1 MSHPA
6 FGRSGLIASILVPL
20 AIAAA
25 PVRLAAQP
33 GSGTVTLAVRAVAG
47 DGQPVLDL
55 KAGDV
60 SLRVDGRP
68 REIKSFEFVD
78 LRPAVAPKASQVS
91 PFPPPFQTNAFTP
104 PDGRDVFVLV
114 DEESITPGKDAAVKE
129 AIGALISA
137 LSSRDRVGLVSVRL
151 GGVNIGL
158 TRDIEK
164 VKSAVASLAG
174 HGSAR
179 ETAGDLRCR
188 TTRTLGAL
196 QGLFSGAN
204 PAAPPTVVFFS
215 TSVAAFQA
223 GQMARMGAE
232 TTSEECPLRNEQFT
246 ELGGA
251 AQASRAAFFVM
262 ELLDG
267 GATPLP
273 EAAGGL
279 ENFAGVT
286 NGEFLRMGASS
297 ASQMARIAAS
307 TSAYYLVGFE
317 PEAGDRGMNARRVEV
332 SVARAG
338 TTIRA
343 PKELTLPKPAGK
355 GPVTPRDMIR
365 VATVFNDLPLRA
377 AAYAS
382 RNPGDD
388 KVRIL
393 ALFEPVDRS
402 VKLKSATIAIYD
414 KAGNNKAQWN
424 AQSEDFRGPT
434 SIAALVVP
442 AGDYRLRV
450 ASTDA
455 SGRPGTVDV
464 PMSAAL
470 IEAGPIRLGDLVL
483 GTLTETG
490 PSPVLQ
496 FRNEAEALA
505 MIELYGRPAGPLRAY
520 VEVLKDP
527 AAEPLQAVALTPS
540 ATSEQDKFVL
550 SAKIPLGD
558 LPPGDYMVRAV
569 VGLEGQEGKIT
580 RTLRKTDSQ

>member
-6 FGRSGLIASILVPL
+6 FDRASLIASILVAL
-20 AIAAA
+20 AIAVPAH
-25 PVRLAAQP
+25 LAAQP
-33 GSGTVTLAVRAVAG
+33 GSGTVTLAVRATTE

-55 KAGDV
+55 KAGAV
-60 SLRVDGRP
+60 TLKVDGRP
-68 REIKSFEFVD
+68 REITSFHFVD
-78 LRPAVAPKASQVS
+78 LRPAVAAKASPAS
-91 PFPPPFQTNAFTP
+91 PLPPPFLTNAFTT

-129 AIGALISA
+129 AIGALMSA
-137 LSSRDRVGLVSVRL
+137 LSPRDRVGLVSVRL

-164 VKSAVASLAG
+164 VKSAVSSLAG

-196 QGLFSGAN
+196 EGLFAAAN

-215 TSVAAFQA
+215 TAVATFQA
-223 GQMARMGAE
+223 GQTARMGAA
-232 TTSEECPLRNEQFT
+232 TTTEECPLRSEQFT
-246 ELGGA
+246 QLGAA

-279 ENFAGVT
+279 ENFAGAT
-286 NGEFLRMGASS
+286 NGEFLRMGANA

-317 PEAGDRGMNARRVEV
+317 PEAADRGTNARRVEV

-338 TTIRA
+338 TTVRA
-343 PKELTLPKPAGK
+343 PRELTLPKPAGK

-365 VATVFNDLPLRA
+365 VATVFHDLPLRA

-393 ALFEPVDRS
+393 ALFEPVDGS
-402 VKLKSATIAIYD
+402 VKLKSATIVMYD

-424 AQSEDFRGPT
+424 AQSEDLKGPT

-470 IEAGPIRLGDLVL
+470 VEAGPIRLGDLVL
-483 GTLTETG
+483 GTMTETG
-490 PSPVLQ
+490 PTPVLQ

-505 MIELYGRPAGPLRAY
+505 MIELYGRPAGPLKAY

-558 LPPGDYMVRAV
+558 LQPGDYMLRAV
-569 VGLEGQEGKIT
+569 VGLEGQEGKVT
-580 RTLRKTDSQ
+580 RTLRKTGSQ